1 MVADGFFPKLVISH
15 KPFVAVVTAV
25 VTRNYTREEG
35 IMTGIPGV
43 ILEQLKRESLKKRRK
58 DNRLILLYKCL
69 KGKA

>member
-1 MVADGFFPKLVISH
+1 MADGFFPKLVINH
-15 KPFVAVVTAV
+15 KPLVAVVTAV
-25 VTRNYTREEG
+25 VTRNYTRQED
-35 IMTGIPGV
+35 IMTGIPAG